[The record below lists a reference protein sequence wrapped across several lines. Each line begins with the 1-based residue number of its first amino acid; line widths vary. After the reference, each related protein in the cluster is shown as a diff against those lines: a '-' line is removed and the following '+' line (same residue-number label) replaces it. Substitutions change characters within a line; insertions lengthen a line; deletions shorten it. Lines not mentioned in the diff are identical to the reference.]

1 MTWPLIHSAASV
13 QRNPTTGAMSPGSPS
28 LSIGLLTTL
37 FRTISSLL
45 PAKNMSVAVAPGATQ
60 LAVMRVPLSSLA
72 MVRTSA
78 STAALVAVYAAYL
91 GGRLATTDDVTAT
104 IRPPPPRGRRRAAS
118 RMHRNAPRRFTA
130 STRSKSSVAVSA
142 TVGYLSSSTPALATR
157 MCGAPAPAP
166 KEDSAASKRE
176 RTPDSSETS
185 ARTATARGS
194 DAASASASSPRDA

>member
-60 LAVMRVPLSSLA
+60 FAVMRVPLSSLA

-130 STRSKSSVAVSA
+130 TTRSKSSVAVSA

-157 MCGAPAPAP
+157 MCGAPAP

-176 RTPDSSETS
+176 RTPDSSEMS